1 MLGFRMPTR
10 IHIIPGCITR
20 LPEVLRACQFHRP
33 LLVVDQGLEATEW
46 PEKVRTLLSGADL
59 APVVFDEIE
68 PNPRTTTV
76 SRAAEVIREKDLDG
90 VLGLGGG
97 SVLDTAKAAAMMATN
112 EGHPEHYE
120 GGNRYPNPPLP
131 FVAVPTTCGTGSEV
145 TWVSVLTHEPTRAKI
160 SLKGETMFPDRAL
173 VDADLICT
181 LPAHMV
187 AATGVDALTHA
198 LEATTG
204 TLANPASNALAE
216 KAIALIL
223 RYLPRAAGD
232 IAGDSEAREAV
243 MRAST
248 LAGVAFGN
256 ADVGAVHCLAE
267 SIGGLFDLAHGAT
280 TAALLVPVMRC
291 HGEHVTARLASIE
304 LLAPDGNREAPP
316 EERAELF
323 LRRLEELLRQ
333 LEIPPWK
340 DLGISPSD
348 HHQIA
353 ELSVR
358 NGSNGSN
365 PRPMATHDYLEILD
379 SL

>member
-1 MLGFRMPTR
+1 MLGFRMPTC

-20 LPEVLRACQFHRP
+20 LPEVLRACQISKP
-33 LLVVDQGLEATEW
+33 LLVLDKGLEATEW
-46 PEKVRTLLSGADL
+46 PEKVGEMLSEADFT
-59 APVVFDEIE
+59 PVVFDQVE

-76 SRAAEVIREKDLDG
+76 SRATEVIWEKGLDG

-97 SVLDTAKAAAMMATN
+97 SVLDAAKAAAMMATN
-112 EGHPEHYE
+112 EGRPEHYE
-120 GGNRYPNPPLP
+120 GRDRFLNPPLP

-160 SLKGETMFPDRAL
+160 SIKGEAMFPNRAV
-173 VDADLICT
+173 VDADLLRT
-181 LPAHMV
+181 LPAPLV
-187 AATGVDALTHA
+187 AATGMDALTHA

-204 TLANPASNALAE
+204 TQANPASDALAE

-223 RYLPRAAGD
+223 RYLPRAVAD
-232 IAGDSEAREAV
+232 VAGDSQAREAV

-256 ADVGAVHCLAE
+256 ADVAGVHCLSE
-267 SIGGLFDLAHGAT
+267 SLGGLYDVPHGAT
-280 TAALLVPVMRC
+280 NAVLRAPVMRY
-291 HGEHVTARLASIE
+291 HGEHVTARLGSLE

-316 EERAELF
+316 EERAEQF
-323 LRRLEELLRQ
+323 LTRIETMVRELG
-333 LEIPPWK
+333 IPRWK

-348 HHQIA
+348 HRQIA

-365 PRPMATHDYLEILD
+365 PRPMAMHDYLAILD
-379 SL
+379 SM